1 MARTAPVPDI
11 PPIPGMCPSIA
22 VLAGGGDLGGGSGES
37 AGDGDGDVNAAGSG
51 SGDQAAGD
59 GRGAPDYQKYP
70 GCGYASHPVDVVTGR
85 AFTHPATDLE
95 LPGPLPLV
103 FERMY
108 SSKMS
113 NRDTGLGFGW
123 GHTFGW
129 EVEVR
134 RRAIVVWNQQGIAVE
149 FPMIAAGGEALG
161 PWGWVLRREAWG
173 FAVDAGDGCWH
184 LFSEAFEDG
193 RRWRLTAIEDR
204 NKNRIAI
211 TYDDGRLV
219 EVKDSVGR
227 IVRVKTTPDGHI
239 ASLEVLN
246 AVQSGRWV
254 AFARYLYD
262 ERGDLVVATDADG
275 HSARFTYDDRHLLTS
290 DTDRSGLAFH
300 FVYDEQGRCVES
312 WGDYPGKTDPS
323 LAEDLPRYLADGHT
337 RAKGIHHC
345 RFSFFE
351 NGYSEVAD
359 STQVR
364 RFFGNARGL
373 LDKRVD
379 GGGVETASYDDSGF
393 LLARTDAMKATTTF
407 ERDARG
413 RLLRVVEPLGRVTQI
428 RRDVAGL
435 EIEIVDPKGGIT
447 ELQRDRFGNILTIVN
462 ALGATTTVR
471 YDERGQPTEVIDA
484 TGARGV
490 ITHDAQSN
498 IVIVAQA
505 NGAAFRHVYDA
516 FGRRTMSTDPA
527 GGTRRN
533 VYSDRGDLL
542 AVHDALGGV
551 TRYEY
556 DGEGHLVREISASG
570 SATEYVWGGYHKVC
584 TKRRADGST
593 IELRYNREGENVLV
607 KNERGEPHRLE
618 RDAHGRLIG
627 EVTFDGRVYHYK
639 NDLLGRIV
647 RIKSDGGEKTD
658 LVFNEVGEL
667 VERVYGDDRKET
679 FAYDAFSELVEA
691 TNDVGTFRFER
702 DALGRIVR
710 ETQIVGDGEE
720 SVIELEL
727 DALGRRVGRKT
738 SHGHVESIARD
749 AIGARTRTVLDGSFE
764 VHHAVDAMGREVERR
779 LPGGGRIISAFDAE
793 GRLARRSAGTPTAHE
808 PQGPGEPDWLGPRY
822 SGISAD
828 RSYRYD
834 WDGELTEVLDAQRGA
849 TRFEYD
855 PVGRLAA
862 MIPAQARATVFRHD
876 AAGNLHEGEGGSP
889 RRYERGRLVSRG
901 STTYRWDDEGR
912 LAEKRTRDEATGAE
926 KIWSYTW
933 DAAGLLRKVDGPSGE
948 QIELGYDPLA
958 RRVEKR
964 ISRVPGEGERPVP
977 VARVRFVWDG
987 DVLVH
992 EIKETARRGG
1002 DPIVEERT
1010 YCFED
1015 DSFEPAAHREGSGAW
1030 VAYMNDPNGAP
1041 DRLIAADGSVAGEI
1055 ERGAWGQQ
1063 QATPGSRAT
1072 TPIGLQGQYEDAEL
1086 GLAYNRFRYYDAE
1099 AGRFIAPD
1107 PVGLD
1112 GGIHPYNFAPNV
1124 QSWVDPLGLTPGA
1137 PVLLGQTMATRVT
1150 PTAEANGYHT
1160 FKVKSRYKYGDAGA
1174 EKAWEKNQKRWMR
1187 DQIDE
1192 GRKIYDIGDDP
1203 KRSDKSRFCA
1213 IEHKMLTDEGF
1224 TRTCTGKTMT
1234 VDGTPTPVY
1243 EWVPPASFKPGDGR
1257 KRRMSS
1263 RKR

>member
-22 VLAGGGDLGGGSGES
+22 VLAGGGDGGGGSGES
-37 AGDGDGDVNAAGSG
+37 AGDGDGDNNAAGDG
-51 SGDQAAGD
+51 SGEQAAGD

-85 AFTHPATDLE
+85 AFTHPVTDLA

-123 GHTFGW
+123 GHSFGW

-134 RRAIVVWNQQGIAVE
+134 RRSIVVWNQQGTAVE
-149 FPMIAAGGEALG
+149 FPMIAVGGEALG
-161 PWGWVLRREAWG
+161 PWGWLIRREAWG

-184 LFSEAFEDG
+184 LFSEAFDAG
-193 RRWRLTAIEDR
+193 KRWRLTAIEDR
-204 NKNRIAI
+204 NRNRIAI

-219 EVKDSVGR
+219 EVKDSAGR
-227 IVRVKTTPDGHI
+227 IVRVKTTPEGRI
-239 ASLEVLN
+239 ASLEALN

-254 AFARYLYD
+254 CFARYLYD
-262 ERGDLVVATDADG
+262 ERGDLVAATDADG
-275 HSARFTYDDRHLLTS
+275 HTARFAYEDRHLLTL

-300 FVYDEQGRCVES
+300 FAYDEQGRCVES
-312 WGDYPGKTDPS
+312 WGDYPGQVDPS
-323 LAEDLPRYLADGHT
+323 LDADLPRYLADGTT
-337 RAKGIHHC
+337 RAKGVHHC

-364 RFFGNARGL
+364 RFFGNALGL
-373 LDKRVD
+373 LDKKVD
-379 GGGVETASYDDSGF
+379 GGGVETARYDDRGF

-413 RLLRVVEPLGRVTQI
+413 RLLRLVDPLGRVTQI

-435 EIEIVDPKGGIT
+435 EVEIVDPKGGIT
-447 ELQRDRFGNILTIVN
+447 ELTRDRFGNLVTIVN
-462 ALGATTTVR
+462 ALGATTSVR
-471 YDERGQPTEVIDA
+471 YDERGQPTEVVDA
-484 TGARGV
+484 IGGKGT
-490 ITHDAQSN
+490 ITYDAQGN
-498 IVIVAQA
+498 LVVVTQP
-505 NGAAFRHVYDA
+505 NGASFTYTYDA
-516 FGRRTMSTDPA
+516 FGRRVTSTDPL
-527 GGTRRN
+527 GGTSRN
-533 VYSDRGDLL
+533 VFSDRGDL
-542 AVHDALGGV
+542 VTVIDALGGV
-551 TRYEY
+551 QRYEY

-570 SATEYVWGGYHKVC
+570 STTEYAWGGYHKVC
-584 TKRRADGST
+584 TKRRADGNT
-593 IELRYNREGENVLV
+593 VELRYNREGELVLV
-607 KNERGEPHRLE
+607 KNEKGEEHRIE
-618 RDAHGRLIG
+618 RDAHGRPIG
-627 EVTFDGRVYHYK
+627 EATFDGRVYHYK
-639 NDLLGRIV
+639 NDLLGRVV

-667 VERVYGDDRKET
+667 VERVHGDEAKDT

-691 TNDVGTFRFER
+691 ANESGTFRFER

-710 ETQIVGDGEE
+710 ETALVGDQE

-727 DALGRRVGRKT
+727 DALGRRVGRTT
-738 SHGHVESIARD
+738 SHGHVEAIVRD
-749 AIGARTRTVLDGSFE
+749 AIGARSRTILDGSFE
-764 VHHAVDAMGREVERR
+764 VHHGVDALGREIERR
-779 LPGGGRIISAFDAE
+779 LPGGGQIVSVFDAE
-793 GRLARRSAGTPTAHE
+793 GRLARRSAGAPTAHE
-808 PQGPGEPDWLGPRY
+808 PRGPGEPEWLGPRY
-822 SGISAD
+822 DGITAD
-828 RSYRYD
+828 RTYRYD
-834 WDGELTEVLDAQRGA
+834 WDGELIEILDAQRGA

-862 MIPAQARATVFRHD
+862 MIPAQARPVVFRHD
-876 AAGNLHEGEGGSP
+876 AAGNLHEGEGSAK
-889 RRYERGRLVSRG
+889 RRYERGRLVQRG
-901 STTYRWDDEGR
+901 ATSYRWDDEGR

-926 KIWSYTW
+926 AIWAYTW
-933 DAAGLLRKVDGPSGE
+933 DAAGLLRKVLTPSGE
-948 QIELGYDPLA
+948 TIELAYDPLA
-958 RRVEKR
+958 RRVEKK
-964 ISRVPGEGERPVP
+964 ITRVPGAGEKPVTI
-977 VARVRFVWDG
+977 ARTRFVWDG

-1030 VAYMNDPNGAP
+1030 ITYMNDPAGAP

-1063 QATPGSRAT
+1063 QAAAGSRAT
-1072 TPIGLQGQYEDAEL
+1072 TPIGLQGQYDDREL

-1112 GGIHPYNFAPNV
+1112 GGVHPYTFAPNV

-1150 PTAEANGYHT
+1150 PMAAAEGHHT
-1160 FKVKSRYKYGDAGA
+1160 FQVKSRYKHGDPGA
-1174 EKAWEKNQKRWMR
+1174 RPAWEKNQKRWMR
-1187 DQIDE
+1187 DQIDS

-1203 KRSDKSRFCA
+1203 KRSDRSDFCA
-1213 IEHKMLTDEGF
+1213 IEHKMLREEGF
-1224 TRTCTGKTMT
+1224 TRQCTGKTVM
-1234 VDGTPTPVY
+1234 VDGTPTAVH
-1243 EWVPPASFKPGDGR
+1243 EWVPPPGFQPGDGR
-1257 KRRMSS
+1257 KRRKAA
-1263 RKR
+1263 RGR